1 LGSWL
6 FNTKI
11 KIKIMKTNTT
21 TILLLA
27 AAAAGGYYFYNKQKS
42 ASKAASKVKVEED
55 KATKEEDKS
64 SSSYGTPSGYG
75 SSPAYA
81 TASAPSLVKTSTS
94 EPKQKLTIIEKLQK
108 AKSLF
113 DRVRTKKNISGFEE
127 MTSSRAYGSNKKHH
141 KNMHHY
147 NMHHKRKANFDHC
160 IGLF

>member
-1 LGSWL
+1 
-6 FNTKI
+6 
-11 KIKIMKTNTT
+11 MKTNTT